1 MAYATADELQAWIGI
16 DDPNE
21 DTLFD
26 TTLLD
31 AATRTIDRMCGRHFT
46 TETAVTKLYYPS
58 SADRLSVVDLVSV
71 TSIAVDINE
80 DSTFTQTLATTDY
93 ELRPFMDDVGKAAIR
108 FQEIRIRPL
117 AQYAFEPGY
126 LTRIVGTFGWSS
138 VPSEVKQACLILAAR
153 YWKRHE
159 TPVGI
164 LNVGGDIGQSQRIV
178 SKDPDV
184 AALLR
189 PYMRTLKMDFA

>member
-46 TETAVTKLYYPS
+46 TETAVTKYYYPVE
-58 SADRLSVVDLVSV
+58 AGRLDVVDLVSV
-71 TSIAVDINE
+71 TSIAIDISQN
-80 DSTFTQTLATTDY
+80 STFTRALLTTDY
-93 ELRPFMDDVGKAAIR
+93 ELRPFMDETGKASVR
-108 FQEIRIRPL
+108 FQEVRIRPL
-117 AQYAFEPGY
+117 AQTGFSPGY
-126 LTRIVGTFGWSS
+126 LTRIVGTFGWSA

-164 LNVGGDIGQSQRIV
+164 LNVGGDIGQSQRIT

-184 AALLR
+184 NNLLR
-189 PYMRTLKMDFA
+189 PYIRASEWVAV